1 MAKKVSPIEI
11 ELQRAKEDLED
22 LEMYIEE
29 FSAFLPLAVCAV
41 NPVGIIIDIN
51 RAFEDLTGYKSI
63 EIVGELLTIVF
74 QEKKEL
80 EKMMDEISKKE
91 SVRGRE
97 FSVVSKKK
105 EKIQVSVSAS
115 VRKDREGNFI
125 GYFVGITDIAELKK
139 LQIEMENK
147 VKERTKELEKRTKEL
162 EESRTALMN
171 MLEDVEESRKK
182 SEEEKNK
189 TLSIITNFSDGLLVF
204 NKENKLSLI
213 NPQAE
218 IFFNVQ
224 FKNVIGKSIVEFASA
239 PALTPLTNLL
249 GKEIRG
255 IFRKE
260 LKIKEN
266 LVLEI
271 SSVPMMS
278 NEEKLGVLVV
288 LHDITREK
296 LVERVKTE
304 FVSLAAHQLRT
315 PLAAIKWTLK
325 MLLDGD
331 LGEITPEQQE
341 FIEKTYKS
349 NERMISLIND
359 LLDVT
364 RIEEGRYLYK
374 PALSN
379 FDNVVHFVLNSHKDN
394 VDRKNIKLEFKKI
407 KTKIPRIIIDVEK
420 MRVAVD
426 NLLDNAVKYTPPG
439 GKITVELDYLKK
451 TKEIEFKIQDT
462 GVGIP
467 SDQKGRVFTKFFRG
481 ANVMRMD
488 TEGSG
493 LGIFISKNII
503 EAHGGKIWFESEENK
518 GTTFHFTLP
527 VKEEFTEF
535 LKEF

>member
-1 MAKKVSPIEI
+1 MVGKKQNGEKSIEK
-11 ELQRAKEDLED
+11 ELKIAKEDLED
-22 LEMYIEE
+22 LETYIED
-29 FSAFLPLAVCAV
+29 FSYFLPLAICAV
-41 NPVGIIIDIN
+41 NPPKFVIDVN
-51 RAFEDLTGYKSI
+51 QTFQRLTGYKAPEMIGEPLDIIFSGKK
-63 EIVGELLTIVF
+63 EINLFLDKAQEKGALKVREMVLLSK
-74 QEKKEL
+74 EKKE
-80 EKMMDEISKKE
+80 IP
-91 SVRGRE
+91 
-97 FSVVSKKK
+97 
-105 EKIQVSVSAS
+105 VSVSVS
-115 VRKDREGNFI
+115 LRKDKEGNFI
-125 GYFVGITDIAELKK
+125 GYFLALNDVSETKK
-139 LQIEMENK
+139 AREKLEER
-147 VKERTKELEKRTKEL
+147 VRERTLELED
-162 EESRTALMN
+162 SRKALMN
-171 MLEDVEESRKK
+171 MLEDVEEARKK
-182 SEEEKNK
+182 SDEEKNK

-204 NKENKLSLI
+204 DKKNKLSLV

-218 IFFNVQ
+218 IFFNIRSKEV
-224 FKNVIGKSIVEFASA
+224 VGKPILELAGEPNLAV
-239 PALTPLTNLL
+239 LVNLL
-249 GKEIRG
+249 GKEIKG

-271 SSVPMMS
+271 SSVPMIS
-278 NEEKLGVLVV
+278 GEEELGSLVI

-315 PLAAIKWTLK
+315 PLAAIKWTLN

-331 LGEITPEQQE
+331 LGVITAEQRE

-364 RIEEGRYLYK
+364 RIEEGRYLYR
-374 PALSN
+374 PVLDN
-379 FDNVVHFVLNSHKDN
+379 FENVVHFVINSHKDN
-394 VDRKNIKLEFKKI
+394 LERKKIKLEFKRL

-420 MRVAVD
+420 MRIAVD
-426 NLLDNAVKYTPPG
+426 NLLDNAIKYTPPG
-439 GKITVELDYLKK
+439 GKILVSLDYLKK
-451 TKEIEFKIQDT
+451 TKEIEFEIQDT

-467 SDQKGRVFTKFFRG
+467 ADQKDRVFSKFFRG

-493 LGIFISKNII
+493 LGIFITKNII

-518 GTTFHFTLP
+518 GTTFYLTLP